1 MIPYGVTVELYSG
14 YKFEDLPLTIVGGHY
29 NDTRDQMACIN
40 LPDFKFN
47 DKLSSMKIYKTGGMA
62 EGYWYELSD
71 SENGVFDVEV
81 GFKSIND
88 DITEVE
94 QKITFQKSLS
104 DGMTFNG

>member
-1 MIPYGVTVELYSG
+1 MIPYGVTVELYNSDN
-14 YKFEDLPLTIVGGHY
+14 FSDIPLTIVGGHY
-29 NDTRDQMACIN
+29 TDTRDQMACIN
-40 LPDFKFN
+40 ASDIKFN

-62 EGYWYELSD
+62 EGYWYEMSD

-94 QKITFQKSLS
+94 QKITF
-104 DGMTFNG
+104 